1 MRVGE
6 AWAGDACPVRKQ
18 GALSLPMGVRASTR
32 GTLEPDIWCKRLLC
46 GGKGAKPSSDGLRLE
61 ASKVRNRAK
70 SAANL
75 GQLKDTAVGPSRSRH
90 GDGGEPTWPAK
101 LLSLGGGARGPDES
115 QHLHSEPKGLPH
127 SGDLS
132 CFGGIKCQ
140 VSESSAAGAPR
151 GSSSVPSPHGS
162 RAQGAKG
169 EGVSALLLVIR
180 NHRRAS
186 SVLGGRSFPHG
197 GYPLD
202 ASAARPAG
210 LRR

>member
-1 MRVGE
+1 
-6 AWAGDACPVRKQ
+6 
-18 GALSLPMGVRASTR
+18 MGVRASTR

-132 CFGGIKCQ
+132 YFAA
-140 VSESSAAGAPR
+140 SSVKYPRAARRGPLA
-151 GSSSVPSPHGS
+151 GSSSSRPFAAGS

-169 EGVSALLLVIR
+169 EGVLLLR
-180 NHRRAS
+180 GPTPGHS
-186 SVLGGRSFPHG
+186 
-197 GYPLD
+197 
-202 ASAARPAG
+202 
-210 LRR
+210 

>member
-90 GDGGEPTWPAK
+90 GDGGEPTWPANSS
-101 LLSLGGGARGPDES
+101 LSLSRG
-115 QHLHSEPKGLPH
+115 
-127 SGDLS
+127 
-132 CFGGIKCQ
+132 
-140 VSESSAAGAPR
+140 
-151 GSSSVPSPHGS
+151 
-162 RAQGAKG
+162 
-169 EGVSALLLVIR
+169 
-180 NHRRAS
+180 
-186 SVLGGRSFPHG
+186 GGRS
-197 GYPLD
+197 
-202 ASAARPAG
+202 ARARRIPA
-210 LRR
+210 LAQ